1 MLDCMK
7 QSKKRTFNLSIYN
20 WLPWAA
26 RFFLPSHQV
35 CFRVVAVDRR
45 ALFSFSSIV
54 ICTNYTWHFKCKIFC
69 LKNYLWRF
77 FPFKQIRWL
86 KTLHGRIIWCFA
98 TFLFFYRDNN
108 KIVCPKKEG
117 EIFAHPRLWTLSDH
131 VNAVQFDSR
140 LKKKTKKTRIHSIP
154 YLIIWRVFFL
164 FRFNKNIS
172 HNFDMNEGRTD
183 A

>member
-1 MLDCMK
+1 MNIEKCTGTHSQMMLDCMK

-54 ICTNYTWHFKCKIFC
+54 ICTNYTWQFKCKIFC

-108 KIVCPKKEG
+108 KIVCPKKRRWN
-117 EIFAHPRLWTLSDH
+117 ICTSATMNTFW
-131 VNAVQFDSR
+131 SR
-140 LKKKTKKTRIHSIP
+140 ERCA
-154 YLIIWRVFFL
+154 IW
-164 FRFNKNIS
+164 
-172 HNFDMNEGRTD
+172 
-183 A
+183 